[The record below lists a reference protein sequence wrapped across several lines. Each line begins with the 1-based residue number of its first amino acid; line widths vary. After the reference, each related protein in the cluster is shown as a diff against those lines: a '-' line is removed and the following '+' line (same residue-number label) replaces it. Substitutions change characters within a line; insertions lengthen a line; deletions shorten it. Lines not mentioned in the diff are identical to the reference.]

1 MFSQPAAVCLRKL
14 RPRAKCVIEDSQRRG
29 KLDPT
34 VSKQN
39 WGCDAQLPVDMYSL
53 YILICSIGIY

>member
-14 RPRAKCVIEDSQRRG
+14 RPRTKRVIEDSQGWG
-29 KLDPT
+29 KLNPT

-53 YILICSIGIY
+53 YIY